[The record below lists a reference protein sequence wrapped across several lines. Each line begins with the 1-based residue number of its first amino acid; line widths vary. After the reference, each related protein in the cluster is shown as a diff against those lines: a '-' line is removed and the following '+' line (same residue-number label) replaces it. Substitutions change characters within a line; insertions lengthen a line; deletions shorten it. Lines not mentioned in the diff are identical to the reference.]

1 MEIITISGQ
10 NIDANGTWTRTE
22 IEKGLNEL
30 GYTNIRWIEYVLSH
44 AINTLDQKAING
56 LVMLMDCDS
65 VDVCKLQT
73 RVDGLQIKIEI
84 NRT

>member
-10 NIDANGTWTRTE
+10 NIDANGTWTRAE
-22 IEKGLNEL
+22 IEKELNEL
-30 GYTNIRWIEYVLSH
+30 GYTNISWIEYVLSH
-44 AINTLDQKAING
+44 AIETLDQKAING

-73 RVDGLQIKIEI
+73 RVDGLQVKIEF
-84 NRT
+84 NRN